1 MLNLPDEGS
10 SGKGGNRTLNLDWQ
24 LPPHLEL
31 PPEFIGAVRVCKPT
45 INGKY
50 AAKLLWQRGIR
61 DLDALPGYLDC
72 NKYQPS
78 SPFAFGMEMTAA
90 VERLKK
96 AYIYGEKVTIW
107 GDFDADGVTATSVL
121 WDGLGQFFAQIER
134 LDYYI
139 PDRMKE
145 SHGLN
150 LTGIK
155 KLAAQG
161 TNLIV
166 TCDTGSTNIKEA
178 EYAAKL
184 GIDVIVTDH
193 HTLPPQRPPVVA
205 IINPRY
211 FESTHP
217 LFHLSGVAVA
227 YKLVE
232 GLYQTLPDIPRQPVE
247 YLLDLVAIGL
257 IADLVQLSG
266 DCRYLAQKGIERL
279 TLQNQADID
288 GFRPG
293 VHQLLKLCKKNG
305 DRPTDISFGIAPRI
319 NAISRIHGDASFGV
333 ELLTSKDRDRCQEL
347 AAETE
352 LANTRRK
359 ELQKNTTLQVQTK
372 LAELDLST
380 TSVIVIVD
388 NNWSPGVLGLVA
400 GQIAQEHGKPTILL
414 STTSDTDPGKEKVKV
429 ARGSAR
435 STQNIDLYQL
445 VNSQAHLLNSF
456 GGHPFA
462 AGLSINIDKI
472 SLFSEAIDR
481 QLRASLGEIL
491 APSIATDLVVT
502 CAELSA
508 AGGRQLFEEL
518 LALEPYGMGNPV
530 PKLLIRNCRFEN
542 IKNRNIKDFKGN
554 TVRYIRTTFELTD
567 ETVKSGFPGMWWG
580 HYEHEIPRVDC
591 DAIVELDFNSF
602 EKRCEVRLVEV
613 RPVVIDRQQLNN
625 RQYSLQILD
634 FRREPIPEL
643 SAEPIVWVRECPNNW
658 AELQAYCR
666 QAIYTNSKLA
676 LAYQTAEIT
685 PDRVML
691 ENLVGIAKYLAQTGE
706 SVNLQKLKIK
716 LNISDRTLKLGLD
729 ALVETGFSLSFDSRT
744 EMLAFQADSI
754 VTMQPLNS
762 ISSVRAFLAASEE
775 EQFQRNYFLQVPV
788 YALEAVLGAALAE
801 KPTPAAERDRET
813 PPDRPIPTSN
823 KQQQPPKEVL
833 NF

>member
-1 MLNLPDEGS
+1 M
-10 SGKGGNRTLNLDWQ
+10 LDWQ
-24 LPPHLEL
+24 LPPQLET
-31 PPEFIGAVRVCKPT
+31 PPEFVAAVRKYKPN

-50 AAKLLWQRGIR
+50 AARLLWQRGIR
-61 DLDALPGYLDC
+61 NIEDLPGYLDAE
-72 NKYQPS
+72 KYQPS
-78 SPFAFGMEMTAA
+78 SPFAFGSEMTAA

-121 WDGLGQFFAQIER
+121 WDGLGQFFRQIER

-150 LTGIK
+150 ITGIK

-166 TCDTGSTNIKEA
+166 TCDTGSTNIKEV
-178 EYAAKL
+178 ESAAKL

-193 HTLPPQRPPVVA
+193 HTLPPQRPPVEA

-232 GLYQTLPDIPRQPVE
+232 GLYATLPDIPQQPVE

-266 DCRYLAQKGIERL
+266 DCRYLAQQGMKRL
-279 TLQNQADID
+279 TLQHQPDID

-293 VHQLLKLCKKNG
+293 VHKLLQLCKRNG

-333 ELLTSKDRDRCQEL
+333 ELLTSKDIERCHEL

-359 ELQKNTTLQVQTK
+359 ELQKNTTLQVQKK

-388 NNWSPGVLGLVA
+388 HNWSPGVLGLVA
-400 GQIAQEHGKPTILL
+400 GQIAQEHGKPAILL
-414 STTSDTDPGKEKVKV
+414 STTSDADSGKEKSKV

-462 AGLSINIDKI
+462 AGLSIDLDNIPI
-472 SLFSEAIDR
+472 FTEAINQ
-481 QLRASLGEIL
+481 QLSTSIGRLSP
-491 APSIATDLVVT
+491 PSIATDLTIT
-502 CAELSA
+502 CADLSVA
-508 AGGRQLFEEL
+508 SGRELFEDL
-518 LALEPYGMGNPV
+518 LSLEPYGMGNPV
-530 PKLLIRNCRFEN
+530 PKLLIRNCTFKEIRNKN
-542 IKNRNIKDFKGN
+542 IQDFKGK
-554 TVRYIRTTFELTD
+554 TVQYIRTTFKIGDRTTD
-567 ETVKSGFPGMWWG
+567 TTFPGLWWG
-580 HYEHEIPRVDC
+580 HYEHEIPRVNC
-591 DAIVELDFNSF
+591 DAIVELDYNSY
-602 EKRCEVRLVEV
+602 EKRLEVRLLEV
-613 RPVVIDRQQLNN
+613 RPSIVDPHPQIGNPNYTLK
-625 RQYSLQILD
+625 ILD
-634 FRREPIPEL
+634 FRNGADL
-643 SAEPIVWVRECPNNW
+643 STIAADLEPIVWVKECPKDW
-658 AELQAYCR
+658 SELHAYCR
-666 QAIYTNSKLA
+666 QAMRSNSKLA
-676 LAYQTAEIT
+676 LNYQNTDLVTSRE
-685 PDRVML
+685 VFK
-691 ENLVGIAKYLAQTGE
+691 NLIGIAKYLGQTQE
-706 SVNLQKLKIK
+706 SVNLDKLKSHLQIG
-716 LNISDRTLKLGLD
+716 DRALKLGLD
-729 ALVETGFSLSFDSRT
+729 ALIDIGF
-744 EMLAFQADSI
+744 QQSI
-754 VTMQPLNS
+754 DKQTNLVS
-762 ISSVRAFLAASEE
+762 ISWDRNSSMCEVDLYSLDSVRRFLAAIEE
-775 EQFQRNYFLQVPV
+775 EIFQREYFLQVPV
-788 YALEAVLGAALAE
+788 YAIESGLIGVLS
-801 KPTPAAERDRET
+801 PASST
-813 PPDRPIPTSN
+813 
-823 KQQQPPKEVL
+823 
-833 NF
+833 

>member
-1 MLNLPDEGS
+1 M
-10 SGKGGNRTLNLDWQ
+10 NLDWQ
-24 LPPHLEL
+24 LPPQLEI
-31 PPEFIGAVRVCKPT
+31 PSEFIAAVRACKPT

-50 AAKLLWQRGIR
+50 AAQLLWQRGMR
-61 DLDALPGYLDC
+61 DIDLLPGYLDC
-72 NKYQPS
+72 GKYQPS

-121 WDGLGQFFAQIER
+121 WDGLGQFFSQIDG

-150 LTGIK
+150 LPGIK

-184 GIDVIVTDH
+184 GIDIIVTDH
-193 HTLPPQRPPVVA
+193 HTLPLQRLPVAA

-211 FESTHP
+211 FENTHP

-232 GLYQTLPDIPRQPVE
+232 GLYETLPDIPQQPVE

-279 TLQNQADID
+279 TLQNQPDLA

-293 VHQLLKLCKKNG
+293 VHQLLKLCKRNG

-319 NAISRIHGDASFGV
+319 NAIGRIHGDASFGV
-333 ELLTSKDRDRCQEL
+333 ELLTSKNVDRCQEL

-359 ELQKNTTLQVQTK
+359 ELQKNTILQVQQK
-372 LAELDLST
+372 LDELDLST

-414 STTSDTDPGKEKVKV
+414 STIGDNTANKDKVKI

-435 STQNIDLYQL
+435 SAQNIDLYQL
-445 VNSQAHLLNSF
+445 VNSQAHLLRSF

-462 AGLSINIDKI
+462 AGLSIDVENISI
-472 SLFSEAIDR
+472 FTESINR
-481 QLRASLGEIL
+481 QLYATLGEI
-491 APSIATDLVVT
+491 ATPTIATDLVVT
-502 CAELSA
+502 CAELNLLD
-508 AGGRQLFEEL
+508 GRKLFEEIKI
-518 LALEPYGMGNPV
+518 LEPYGMGNPV
-530 PKLLIRNCRFEN
+530 PKLLIKNCSFEN
-542 IKNRNIKDFKGN
+542 IRNKNIKDFKGN

-567 ETVKSGFPGMWWG
+567 NTTTSRFPGMWWG
-580 HYEHEIPRVDC
+580 HYEHEIPRVNC
-591 DAIVELDFNSF
+591 DAIVELDFNAY
-602 EKRCEVRLVEV
+602 EKRFEVRLVAV
-613 RPVVIDRQQLNN
+613 RPVVAESKPQFSNPQQLVE
-625 RQYSLQILD
+625 ILD
-634 FRREPIPEL
+634 FRQDPMPRSSDL
-643 SAEPIVWVRECPNNW
+643 QAIVWVKECPKDW
-658 AELQAYCR
+658 PELQSHYR
-666 QAIYTNSKLA
+666 QALYTNSKLA
-676 LAYQTAEIT
+676 LAYQTANVHTNQTIFQT
-685 PDRVML
+685 
-691 ENLVGIAKYLAQTGE
+691 LVGMAKYLAQTDCG
-706 SVNLQKLKIK
+706 VDLQKLKAK
-716 LNISDRTLKLGLD
+716 LGIGDRALKLGLD
-729 ALVETGFSLSFDSRT
+729 ALLEMGFQRSFDRQANSVKI
-744 EMLAFQADSI
+744 EFAQQSSDLAVDIAALAT
-754 VTMQPLNS
+754 VG
-762 ISSVRAFLAASEE
+762 AFLAALDE
-775 EQFQRNYFLQVPV
+775 EQFQRTYFLQVPV
-788 YALEAVLGAALAE
+788 YTLISVLGATVAG
-801 KPTPAAERDRET
+801 KPTPASERERLT
-813 PPDRPIPTSN
+813 PLVPELSIEN
-823 KQQQPPKEVL
+823 KPQQPPKEVL